1 MPCGERV
8 SSWSDIGAVELNEAF
23 AVQSLACIDAW
34 RIDPKLVNAKGGAI
48 SIGHPLGASGGRI
61 LGTLA
66 KRLAESGERWGVAA
80 ICIGVGQG
88 LAVVLENVARRRT
101 AVVTAVLCA
110 DPDEAVAGIAD
121 GSVVLIGGFGMAGMP
136 VELIDALIRTDA
148 GDLTVVS
155 NNAGNGDTGLA
166 ALLAAGRVRKM
177 VCSFPRQSDS
187 WVFDRLYRAGEIELE
202 LVPQGNLAER
212 MRAAGAGIGA
222 FFTPTGAGTPLADGK
237 ETREINGRTHVLEYP
252 IHGDVALIKAHR
264 ADRLGNLVYR
274 KTARNFGPVMA
285 TAAATVDCPGQR
297 GGRDRRAGPGKHC
310 HPRHLRGQAGGG
322 MSGAI
327 MKTREQPSRGTTG
340 LNKHQIAA
348 LVARDI
354 PRGPYV
360 NLGIGQPTIVADH
373 LAEGSGVVLHTENGM
388 LNMGRAAVGD
398 EIDPDLTNAGKIP
411 VTELP
416 GASYFHQADSFAM
429 MRGGHLDVCVLGAF
443 QVSTGR

>member
-1 MPCGERV
+1 M
-8 SSWSDIGAVELNEAF
+8 
-23 AVQSLACIDAW
+23 
-34 RIDPKLVNAKGGAI
+34 
-48 SIGHPLGASGGRI
+48 
-61 LGTLA
+61 
-66 KRLAESGERWGVAA
+66 
-80 ICIGVGQG
+80 
-88 LAVVLENVARRRT
+88 
-101 AVVTAVLCA
+101 TAVLCA

-285 TAAATVDCPGQR
+285 TAAATVIAQVSEVVEIGELDPENIVTQGIYV
-297 GGRDRRAGPGKHC
+297 DR
-310 HPRHLRGQAGGG
+310 
-322 MSGAI
+322 
-327 MKTREQPSRGTTG
+327 
-340 LNKHQIAA
+340 
-348 LVARDI
+348 LVA
-354 PRGPYV
+354 V
-360 NLGIGQPTIVADH
+360 
-373 LAEGSGVVLHTENGM
+373 
-388 LNMGRAAVGD
+388 
-398 EIDPDLTNAGKIP
+398 
-411 VTELP
+411 
-416 GASYFHQADSFAM
+416 
-429 MRGGHLDVCVLGAF
+429 
-443 QVSTGR
+443 